1 MPLSLVKSSQGY
13 MLSQALPAFGAIGQS
28 GLKWHKNGLL
38 EKKNVHRCQRTDTEM
53 GKGALQASGC
63 TTQVVF
69 PLRDLSCNGPRI
81 NLQMPSSHRG

>member
-13 MLSQALPAFGAIGQS
+13 MLSQALSAFGAIGQS
-28 GLKWHKNGLL
+28 GLKWHKNSLL
-38 EKKNVHRCQRTDTEM
+38 EKKSPQVPKDTEM

-69 PLRDLSCNGPRI
+69 P
-81 NLQMPSSHRG
+81 

>member
-1 MPLSLVKSSQGY
+1 MPLPLVKRSQGY
-13 MLSQALPAFGAIGQS
+13 MLSQALPAFSAIGQS

-38 EKKNVHRCQRTDTEM
+38 EKKVHRCQGTDTET

-69 PLRDLSCNGPRI
+69 P
-81 NLQMPSSHRG
+81 